1 VFTTRPEKIW
11 RKIGVV
17 MAFLWLLNMSDSTTN
32 VDKFVYNF
40 VMEDVLKG
48 LFIHVPPGYVA
59 CVYDLGRGVLKKVL
73 LPGLHLKIPFW
84 QNAKLFNVQTLEYGI
99 SHEFN
104 PAHEYALG
112 DVPIN
117 GETQDG
123 QHLKVEGT
131 ILLRLDINYV
141 PTIWQTIGEDFVQKI
156 IRPVIRSRVRM
167 IISRYTYQDIVSGRR
182 DVVEMAIKNELAEIF
197 LERGIIVENVLLSEL
212 NKDNAPANIET

>member
-1 VFTTRPEKIW
+1 
-11 RKIGVV
+11 
-17 MAFLWLLNMSDSTTN
+17 MSDATQ

-84 QNAKLFNVQTLEYGI
+84 QRAKLFNVQTLEYSI
-99 SHEFN
+99 SQGFNPEHEF
-104 PAHEYALG
+104 ALG

-123 QHLKVEGT
+123 QHLSVEGT

-141 PTIWQTIGEDFVQKI
+141 PQIWQTIGEDFVQKI
-156 IRPVIRSRVRM
+156 VRPTIRSRVRM
-167 IISRYTYQDIVSGRR
+167 IISRYNYQDIVTGRR
-182 DVVEMAIKNELAEIF
+182 DVVEMAIKNELTEIF
-197 LERGIIVENVLLSEL
+197 TERGIIVENVLLSEIH
-212 NKDNAPANIET
+212 KEKQPVEKKEE